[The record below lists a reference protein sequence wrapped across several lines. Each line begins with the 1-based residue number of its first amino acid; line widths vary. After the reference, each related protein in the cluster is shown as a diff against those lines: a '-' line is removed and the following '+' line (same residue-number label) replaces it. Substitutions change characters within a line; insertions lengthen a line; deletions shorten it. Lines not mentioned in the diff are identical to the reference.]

1 MSFSG
6 SMGWELTNGLR
17 GWGRPLMTGYSSS
30 NLAALLIPALPLFTM
45 FKWFYFSLS
54 HTHLYTTYVRIVVDL
69 LWEGHLAGGPLRVL
83 SPSLL
88 GGMRVYSP
96 PVLHGS
102 GVASR

>member
-1 MSFSG
+1 MV
-6 SMGWELTNGLR
+6 
-17 GWGRPLMTGYSSS
+17 
-30 NLAALLIPALPLFTM
+30 LLFP
-45 FKWFYFSLS
+45 LS
-54 HTHLYTTYVRIVVDL
+54 HTHLYTTYMRIVVDL

-88 GGMRVYSP
+88 GGMAAVGRPLRVYSP